1 MMDGIAWAWNKEIH
15 GALCLEVGVWLMQSR
30 FRIVGG
36 GGGRREEKKCLQ
48 GAGSQRVGVLQAV
61 LASLPRRASH
71 SPLLRTAWPGSAER
85 SFSLLRD
92 SRNFFQVAFL
102 LSKGHYTQDVLFLA
116 ARPLCEGRK
125 LAGLVTMQIA
135 SVKAS

>member
-1 MMDGIAWAWNKEIH
+1 MDGTAWAWNKEIH
-15 GALCLEVGVWLMQSR
+15 GALCLEVGVWLMQNH

-48 GAGSQRVGVLQAV
+48 GAGSQAWACCKP
-61 LASLPRRASH
+61 ASPAFRAAPP

-85 SFSLLRD
+85 SFSLLGG
-92 SRNFFQVAFL
+92 SRNFFQVSFF
-102 LSKGHYTQDVLFLA
+102 LSKGHYAQDALFLA

-135 SVKAS
+135 TVKAS

>member
-1 MMDGIAWAWNKEIH
+1 
-15 GALCLEVGVWLMQSR
+15 MQSH

-48 GAGSQRVGVLQAV
+48 GAGSQRVGRCKPCSPAF
-61 LASLPRRASH
+61 RASH

-85 SFSLLRD
+85 SFSLLGD
-92 SRNFFQVAFL
+92 SRNFFQVSFL
-102 LSKGHYTQDVLFLA
+102 LSKGHYAQDALFLA